1 MGMRNSAARHLLLPG
16 DYGQPAVQLQRAQAP
31 SFADASCLARAN
43 APGVALWRALR
54 SPAQRHRKALLKLNP
69 PC

>member
-16 DYGQPAVQLQRAQAP
+16 DYGQPAVQHPEGTRAKFRWCQLLG
-31 SFADASCLARAN
+31 ASQC
-43 APGVALWRALR
+43 GWVALWRALR
-54 SPAQRHRKALLKLNP
+54 SPAQRHRKALLRLNP